1 MKKMNRTLHK
11 CCLSGLISLALC
23 APVPAVY
30 AASIETGYSPEGT
43 ALQLVLKTI
52 DSAQQEIRLMGYSFT
67 SPEVAG
73 ALVRAKRRGVDVKV
87 VLDWKANTGKQNQ
100 ASLAA
105 MNLLVNAGIPVRTVS
120 QYKIMH
126 DKVIIADGRNIE
138 VGSFN
143 YTRPLIG
150 SIQRTCLS
158 YGMIQ
163 SLLNAICSTGRPA
176 GRRERTGN
184 GLINAPQ
191 P

>member
-1 MKKMNRTLHK
+1 
-11 CCLSGLISLALC
+11 
-23 APVPAVY
+23 
-30 AASIETGYSPEGT
+30 
-43 ALQLVLKTI
+43 
-52 DSAQQEIRLMGYSFT
+52 
-67 SPEVAG
+67 
-73 ALVRAKRRGVDVKV
+73 
-87 VLDWKANTGKQNQ
+87 
-100 ASLAA
+100 

-176 GRRERTGN
+176 GRRVRTGN

-191 P
+191 T

>member
-1 MKKMNRTLHK
+1 MKKINRTLRR
-11 CCLSGLISLALC
+11 CCLSGLISLTLFAS
-23 APVPAVY
+23 VPAVY

-163 SLLNAICSTGRPA
+163 SLLNAICSTGKLV
-176 GRRERTGN
+176 GRREKTGVPR
-184 GLINAPQ
+184 INPLAQ
-191 P
+191 